1 MKLFGVYGRKGNE
14 VTFFGLY
21 SSEDAAKARLNEIR
35 YLDLCPHEDDPIEFT
50 IVPSIVDPS
59 WADKLTWFL

>member
-1 MKLFGVYGRKGNE
+1 MELFGVYGRNGNE
-14 VTFFGLY
+14 VMFFGLY

-35 YLDLCPHEDDPIEFT
+35 CLDLGDPIEFT

-59 WADKLTWFL
+59 YDEKLTWFL